1 MKPTRLLLLLPL
13 LALAACSSDEAP
25 QTCNERCGGG
35 GSLVDTGGDATGSG
49 SGDAGSDSGADTAE
63 DTLADSAGSSDTGEV
78 ADTTDT
84 AADTAAD
91 SAGSGDVEIDA
102 IEGSGQTVEEFVTLT
117 AATICGKLTACCDG
131 ASVNRF
137 FAPFL
142 AAAGDPADLYAAY
155 TASIPPN
162 APLDATTCPAL
173 LRDLYLAGPF
183 GSWAAKVAAGEATF
197 ASYAAAGCQ
206 QSIEA
211 AACGA
216 ELEAAISY
224 GSCVD
229 IAAPEP
235 GTQRPMF
242 VRTQGPGAACS
253 SIRDGFGGLYYGTCD
268 PAVSFCCQGTGGRC
282 SLPTGTGSG
291 VCVAAAQE
299 GESCSYFG
307 DITLCATGLDCDF
320 DSNRCVSSAL
330 PELGRGDTCFDS
342 ATNDFVGAC
351 VDSWCDFFGT
361 GRCESLVADG
371 GACVS
376 GEECATGTCERGA
389 CSVSS
394 FCVAP

>member
-1 MKPTRLLLLLPL
+1 MTRRLLLLPL
-13 LALAACSSDEAP
+13 LFLAACKSDEVAR
-25 QTCNERCGGG
+25 TCDELCLGDTAV
-35 GSLVDTGGDATGSG
+35 SDTGFG
-49 SGDAGSDSGADTAE
+49 SGDAGSDSGVADTAE
-63 DTLADSAGSSDTGEV
+63 DTLADSSGSADSGEV
-78 ADTTDT
+78 ADTT
-84 AADTAAD
+84 ADTEADTGSDAASD
-91 SAGSGDVEIDA
+91 TAGSGDVEIDA

-117 AATICGKLTACCDG
+117 AATICGKFTACCDG

-142 AAAGDPADLYAAY
+142 AAAGDSADLYAAY

-162 APLDATTCPAL
+162 APLDAATCPAL

-197 ASYAAAGCQ
+197 ASYAAEGCRQ
-206 QSIEA
+206 TIEA

-242 VRTQGPGAACS
+242 VRSQGPGATCS

-268 PAVSFCCQGTGGRC
+268 PTVSFCCQGTGGRC
-282 SLPTGTGSG
+282 GLPTGTSSG

-299 GESCSYFG
+299 GEACSYFG

-320 DSNRCVSSAL
+320 DSNSCVSSVL
-330 PELGRGDTCFDS
+330 PELGRGDTCFSS
-342 ATNDFVGAC
+342 ATNDFVGEC

-371 GACVS
+371 GSCVS
-376 GEECATGTCERGA
+376 GQECETGNCASGVCA
-389 CSVSS
+389 ASS